1 MTHHIWS
8 PSWGQAPTVSALW
21 VRLQKLQFGVPAY
34 NPRMQTDS
42 QSVSKLQLWLGVNA
56 VGSVM

>member
-8 PSWGQAPTVSALW
+8 PSWGQASTVSALR

-42 QSVSKLQLWLGVNA
+42 QSVSTLQLWLGVNA

>member
-1 MTHHIWS
+1 M
-8 PSWGQAPTVSALW
+8 SALW

>member
-1 MTHHIWS
+1 M
-8 PSWGQAPTVSALW
+8 SALR

-42 QSVSKLQLWLGVNA
+42 QSVSTLQLWLGVNA